1 MGVPP
6 HPPRETFF
14 FRGDFFSGETVFSAV
29 SGPENSWGG
38 VFFLY
43 VGSVL
48 VILRGTSFKIVPN
61 TQATNKKKI
70 PPGIFFPRGDF
81 FFFVRL
87 PRLPDVAGFYV
98 RRVRL
103 GFPFFGIQ
111 NWKNFKLSDCQA
123 TRDLVTSAT
132 LAFEGLGLEAE
143 KTQALSGPRTP
154 AVFGSH

>member
-14 FRGDFFSGETVFSAV
+14 PGRLFFFRGDFFFCRFGTQKFPGRLFFFVRLF
-29 SGPENSWGG
+29 G
-38 VFFLY
+38 VGDFAWDILQNLAEHAGDEQKKKLPPRFFFPRGKLFFLY
-43 VGSVL
+43 VG
-48 VILRGTSFKIVPN
+48 P
-61 TQATNKKKI
+61 
-70 PPGIFFPRGDF
+70 
-81 FFFVRL
+81 
-87 PRLPDVAGFYV
+87 
-98 RRVRL
+98 
-103 GFPFFGIQ
+103 GFPTLPVFLYVGSGSVFPFSVSRIGETL
-111 NWKNFKLSDCQA
+111 NCRA